1 MTDCAIQGT
10 VILNFL
16 SIPDEEKLLN
26 CSIDSLE
33 LFSCNLSNEDE
44 TALSILDPVTVSL
57 EIKPP
62 ERHMPTKSAKSK
74 SIRID
79 EGKQIFEVRGEML
92 QFC

>member
-1 MTDCAIQGT
+1 MQGT

-16 SIPDEEKLLN
+16 SVPDKEKLLN
-26 CSIDSLE
+26 CSIDGLE

-62 ERHMPTKSAKSK
+62 EMHMPTKSARSK
-74 SIRID
+74 GIMVD
-79 EGKQIFEVRGEML
+79 EGTQILEVKKKAM
-92 QFC
+92 F